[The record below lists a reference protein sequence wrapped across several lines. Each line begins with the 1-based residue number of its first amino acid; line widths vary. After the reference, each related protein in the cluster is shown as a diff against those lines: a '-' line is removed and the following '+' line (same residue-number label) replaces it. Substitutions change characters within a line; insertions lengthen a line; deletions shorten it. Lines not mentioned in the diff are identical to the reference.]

1 MKQVI
6 IALTA
11 TLVLFWFVHRQE
23 AAIFSTNAPLGL
35 VDIEFAKTEMRLTN
49 LLWNSPIHLIT
60 TNVVGNFLFMA
71 SYSWL
76 LYTLLLST
84 NFAGN
89 SYFERATKIFTTVLV
104 IISCLGALEHTLLFF
119 TVKGFYN
126 IVSLNLTFWLAVL
139 KYAFLTVCLS
149 HIFISFILGLF
160 YGRKR

>member
-6 IALTA
+6 ISLTA
-11 TLVLFWFVHRQE
+11 TLVLFWFVHRQD
-23 AAIFSTNAPLGL
+23 AVIFSTSAPLGL
-35 VDIEFAKTEMRLTN
+35 VDIEFAKTEIRLTQ
-49 LLWNSPIHLIT
+49 LLWNTPIHLLT
-60 TNVVGNFLFMA
+60 TNILGNFLFMVA
-71 SYSWL
+71 YSWL

-84 NFAGN
+84 TFAGN
-89 SYFERATKIFTTVLV
+89 NYFERATKIFTTILV
-104 IISCLGALEHTLLFF
+104 IISCLGVLENVLLFF

-126 IVSLNLTFWLAVL
+126 LVSLNFTFWLAVL